1 MAAHLSIGSLRVSS
15 TLFLSIL
22 FCTAAYADQSQ
33 RVPIVGRLSTGS
45 LGPNDPVEQT
55 LRAGLH
61 ELGYTEGRDYRF
73 EYRSAA
79 GRPEELPRLAEEL
92 ARLPVDVIVT
102 GTEAATQA
110 AKQATKTIPIVA
122 ILPDHDPVATG
133 LIQSLNRPGG
143 NVTGLTVR
151 NSQLA
156 PKRLELLKEILPG
169 LSRVT
174 VVSDAFVRP
183 EADALRPAARSL
195 GIDLDLIELKE
206 PYNFDAAFASAK
218 THRAGAIM
226 LLSSPVVYSRRFQLG
241 ALALNQ
247 RLPCDAV
254 FHDVTRAGGLMSYS
268 TDVMAGFHRSAYYI
282 DRILKG
288 AKPADLPFEQT
299 ADVKLLVNLRSAKAL
314 GITVPE
320 SVLLRADET
329 LK

>member
-1 MAAHLSIGSLRVSS
+1 M
-15 TLFLSIL
+15 
-22 FCTAAYADQSQ
+22 
-33 RVPIVGRLSTGS
+33 PIVGRLSTGS
-45 LGPNDPVEQT
+45 VGPNDPVEQT
-55 LRAGLH
+55 LRAGLR
-61 ELGYTEGRDYRF
+61 ELGYAEGRDYKF
-73 EYRSAA
+73 EYRNAA

-133 LIQSLNRPGG
+133 LIESLNRPGG

-174 VVSDAFVRP
+174 VVSDAFVHP

-195 GIDLDLIELKE
+195 GINLELIELEE
-206 PYNFDAAFASAK
+206 PYNFDAAFARAK
-218 THRAGAIM
+218 KHKAGAIM

-254 FHDVTRAGGLMSYS
+254 FHDVTRVGGLMSYS

-288 AKPADLPFEQT
+288 VKPADLPFEQT
-299 ADVKLLVNLRSAKAL
+299 ADVKLLVNLRTAKAL
-314 GITVPE
+314 GIDVPE
-320 SVLLRADET
+320 SVLLRADEA
-329 LK
+329 LR